1 MGYRVPGEAGRLGA
15 GHGGHADAGRD
26 VHRRTGHHRLE
37 GSSGRGVFRGSPH
50 PGGRPGRYLGPASV
64 TAHLVGVAGGV
75 GNFRRVG
82 PAVAAALA
90 QPVPRAV
97 TEPGPVPAV
106 PESDPGTQP
115 VAHPDAL
122 PVPISVA
129 DSEPDPVAIS
139 VSLPDPDPHPNL
151 DPDPDPDPHPNLD
164 PDSHPDPDR
173 VFLPDGEP
181 EPVADPD
188 RVRDGHAV
196 PGNYPIAMTAW
207 VIAETGALVAAPTA
221 ALTLGVAG
229 ARACLG
235 AITRA
240 RGRQRRSPVA
250 QTRQRAGPPVL
261 LLAAPVATATA
272 ELVPPTAELVPP
284 TAELVPLAAELVPP
298 TAELVPPTAE
308 LVPPTAELV
317 PVAAG
322 AATQAHPGRPRTS
335 RPRTSRT
342 RTWGGLPAV
351 FWRLVIT
358 LVPGRG
364 LACLYLTLAYYA
376 ARERH
381 LDASQVAVV
390 LAAFGVGW
398 AAGPPIAGW
407 AADRIGPRK
416 VIIAGNVA
424 AWAAYTVAGMARSAA
439 ALAAGA
445 AAVGLVFEMWRPA
458 AQSMLATAAEDD
470 IQRKRCMTLLTWIIN
485 VLLTVATLAG
495 GALAAYA
502 GWGWLFVASATGAA
516 AFAALA
522 WLLLPRDRPRRP
534 ARPRHRGS
542 LVGDPLLWAF
552 TALTLLILTAGQ
564 QSVYALPVRFAGTGI
579 GPLGYGLIAAM
590 NPLTVAV
597 LQPLAQGW
605 LVRLPAVPL
614 CAAGMALI
622 GIGIAVTGAG
632 TGLAWYAGTSVIWTL
647 GEIAAAGLAPAI
659 VASIAPPGRAGAYLG
674 TWGSALGLSTLTAA
688 VAGDTVIGAGGLP
701 LLWACCAATGVVAG
715 VACACLARPVAARR
729 HGQAPVLGAGQA
741 GPAPSA
747 SDQLATG

>member
-1 MGYRVPGEAGRLGA
+1 
-15 GHGGHADAGRD
+15 
-26 VHRRTGHHRLE
+26 
-37 GSSGRGVFRGSPH
+37 
-50 PGGRPGRYLGPASV
+50 
-64 TAHLVGVAGGV
+64 
-75 GNFRRVG
+75 
-82 PAVAAALA
+82 
-90 QPVPRAV
+90 
-97 TEPGPVPAV
+97 
-106 PESDPGTQP
+106 
-115 VAHPDAL
+115 
-122 PVPISVA
+122 
-129 DSEPDPVAIS
+129 
-139 VSLPDPDPHPNL
+139 
-151 DPDPDPDPHPNLD
+151 
-164 PDSHPDPDR
+164 
-173 VFLPDGEP
+173 
-181 EPVADPD
+181 
-188 RVRDGHAV
+188 
-196 PGNYPIAMTAW
+196 MTAW
-207 VIAETGALVAAPTA
+207 VIAETGALVVAPTA

-240 RGRQRRSPVA
+240 RGRQRRSPIA
-250 QTRQRAGPPVL
+250 QPRQLGGQPVL
-261 LLAAPVATATA
+261 LLAAPVATVT
-272 ELVPPTAELVPP
+272 
-284 TAELVPLAAELVPP
+284 AELVPP

-322 AATQAHPGRPRTS
+322 AVAQAHPGRPRT
-335 RPRTSRT
+335 PRT

-407 AADRIGPRK
+407 AADRVGPKK

-597 LQPLAQGW
+597 LQPFAQGW

-688 VAGDTVIGAGGLP
+688 VAGDAVIGAGGLP
-701 LLWACCAATGVVAG
+701 LLWASCAVTGVVAG
-715 VACACLARPVAARR
+715 IACACLARPVAARR
-729 HGQAPVLGAGQA
+729 LAGRPL
-741 GPAPSA
+741 PASF
-747 SDQLATG
+747 

>member
-1 MGYRVPGEAGRLGA
+1 
-15 GHGGHADAGRD
+15 
-26 VHRRTGHHRLE
+26 
-37 GSSGRGVFRGSPH
+37 
-50 PGGRPGRYLGPASV
+50 
-64 TAHLVGVAGGV
+64 
-75 GNFRRVG
+75 
-82 PAVAAALA
+82 
-90 QPVPRAV
+90 
-97 TEPGPVPAV
+97 
-106 PESDPGTQP
+106 
-115 VAHPDAL
+115 
-122 PVPISVA
+122 
-129 DSEPDPVAIS
+129 
-139 VSLPDPDPHPNL
+139 
-151 DPDPDPDPHPNLD
+151 
-164 PDSHPDPDR
+164 
-173 VFLPDGEP
+173 
-181 EPVADPD
+181 
-188 RVRDGHAV
+188 
-196 PGNYPIAMTAW
+196 MTAW

-229 ARACLG
+229 VRACLG
-235 AITRA
+235 AINRA
-240 RGRQRRSPVA
+240 RGRQHRSPI
-250 QTRQRAGPPVL
+250 TRPPQRIGQPVL
-261 LLAAPVATATA
+261 LLAAPVAELAPPTAELIPATA
-272 ELVPPTAELVPP
+272 ELVPATAELVPA
-284 TAELVPLAAELVPP
+284 TAELVPA
-298 TAELVPPTAE
+298 TAELVPATAE
-308 LVPPTAELV
+308 LVPATAELV
-317 PVAAG
+317 PAIPMTVP
-322 AATQAHPGRPRTS
+322 QARPGRPPT
-335 RPRTSRT
+335 PRTP
-342 RTWGGLPAV
+342 TWGGLPKV

-364 LACLYLTLAYYA
+364 LACVYLTLAYYA
-376 ARERH
+376 ARGRH

-424 AWAAYTVAGMARSAA
+424 AWAAYTVAGMARSAV

-458 AQSMLATAAEDD
+458 AQSMLASAAEDE
-470 IQRKRCMTLLTWIIN
+470 IQRKRCMSLLTWIIN

-534 ARPRHRGS
+534 ARAPQRGGLAS
-542 LVGDPLLWAF
+542 DPLLWAF

-579 GPLGYGLIAAM
+579 GPLGYGVIAAM

-597 LQPLAQGW
+597 LQPFAQRW

-632 TGLAWYAGTSVIWTL
+632 TGLAWYAGTSAIWTL

-674 TWGSALGLSTLTAA
+674 IWGSALGLSTLTAA
-688 VAGDTVIGAGGLP
+688 VAGDAVIGAGGLS

-715 VACACLARPVAARR
+715 VACACLGRPVAARR
-729 HGQAPVLGAGQA
+729 NGQIRGLGAGQA
-741 GPAPSA
+741 GPAPSTGD
-747 SDQLATG
+747 SLATG

>member
-1 MGYRVPGEAGRLGA
+1 
-15 GHGGHADAGRD
+15 
-26 VHRRTGHHRLE
+26 
-37 GSSGRGVFRGSPH
+37 
-50 PGGRPGRYLGPASV
+50 
-64 TAHLVGVAGGV
+64 
-75 GNFRRVG
+75 
-82 PAVAAALA
+82 
-90 QPVPRAV
+90 
-97 TEPGPVPAV
+97 
-106 PESDPGTQP
+106 
-115 VAHPDAL
+115 
-122 PVPISVA
+122 
-129 DSEPDPVAIS
+129 
-139 VSLPDPDPHPNL
+139 
-151 DPDPDPDPHPNLD
+151 
-164 PDSHPDPDR
+164 
-173 VFLPDGEP
+173 
-181 EPVADPD
+181 
-188 RVRDGHAV
+188 
-196 PGNYPIAMTAW
+196 MTAW

-229 ARACLG
+229 ARACLR

-240 RGRQRRSPVA
+240 RGRQRWSPVA
-250 QTRQRAGPPVL
+250 QPRPRAGQPVF
-261 LLAAPVATATA
+261 LLAAPVATAAA
-272 ELVPPTAELVPP
+272 ELVAPAAELVAPA
-284 TAELVPLAAELVPP
+284 AELVAPAAELVPP
-298 TAELVPPTAE
+298 AAELVAP
-308 LVPPTAELV
+308 
-317 PVAAG
+317 AAG
-322 AATQAHPGRPRTS
+322 AVAQAHPG

-342 RTWGGLPAV
+342 RTWGGLPNV

-376 ARERH
+376 ARGRH

-407 AADRIGPRK
+407 AADRVGPRK

-424 AWAAYTVAGMARSAA
+424 AWAAYTVAGMARSAV

-458 AQSMLATAAEDD
+458 AQSMLAAAAEDD
-470 IQRKRCMTLLTWIIN
+470 IQRKRCMTLLTWVIN

-522 WLLLPRDRPRRP
+522 WLLLPRDRPRRR
-534 ARPRHRGS
+534 ARAPRRGS
-542 LVGDPLLWAF
+542 VAADPLLWAF

-579 GPLGYGLIAAM
+579 GPLGYGVIAAM
-590 NPLTVAV
+590 NPLTVAA

-605 LVRLPAVPL
+605 LFRLPAVPL

-674 TWGSALGLSTLTAA
+674 TWGAALGLSTLTAA

-701 LLWACCAATGVVAG
+701 LLWACCAATGVAAG

-729 HGQAPVLGAGQA
+729 HGHTPALGAGQA

>member
-1 MGYRVPGEAGRLGA
+1 
-15 GHGGHADAGRD
+15 
-26 VHRRTGHHRLE
+26 
-37 GSSGRGVFRGSPH
+37 
-50 PGGRPGRYLGPASV
+50 
-64 TAHLVGVAGGV
+64 
-75 GNFRRVG
+75 
-82 PAVAAALA
+82 
-90 QPVPRAV
+90 
-97 TEPGPVPAV
+97 
-106 PESDPGTQP
+106 
-115 VAHPDAL
+115 
-122 PVPISVA
+122 
-129 DSEPDPVAIS
+129 
-139 VSLPDPDPHPNL
+139 
-151 DPDPDPDPHPNLD
+151 
-164 PDSHPDPDR
+164 
-173 VFLPDGEP
+173 
-181 EPVADPD
+181 
-188 RVRDGHAV
+188 
-196 PGNYPIAMTAW
+196 MTAW
-207 VIAETGALVAAPTA
+207 MIAETGAFVAAPTA

-235 AITRA
+235 VITRA
-240 RGRQRRSPVA
+240 RGRQRRSPIA
-250 QTRQRAGPPVL
+250 EPRQRAGQPVF

-272 ELVPPTAELVPP
+272 ELLPPTAELLPP
-284 TAELVPLAAELVPP
+284 TAELLPPAGELLPPTAELLSPAAELVPM
-298 TAELVPPTAE
+298 
-308 LVPPTAELV
+308 
-317 PVAAG
+317 AAG
-322 AATQAHPGRPRTS
+322 AVARAHPDRPH
-335 RPRTSRT
+335 TSRT
-342 RTWGGLPAV
+342 RTWRGLPSV

-364 LACLYLTLAYYA
+364 MACLYLTLAYYA
-376 ARERH
+376 ARGRH

-407 AADRIGPRK
+407 AADRVGPRK

-424 AWAAYTVAGMARSAA
+424 AWAAYTVAGMARSAV

-470 IQRKRCMTLLTWIIN
+470 LQRKRCMTLLTWIIN

-534 ARPRHRGS
+534 ARAPRRRS
-542 LVGDPLLWAF
+542 VAADPLLWAF

-579 GPLGYGLIAAM
+579 GPLAYGLIAAM
-590 NPLTVAV
+590 NPLTVAA

-688 VAGDTVIGAGGLP
+688 VAGDTVIDAGGLQ
-701 LLWACCAATGVVAG
+701 LLWASCAVTGVVAG
-715 VACACLARPVAARR
+715 IACACLARPVAARR
-729 HGQAPVLGAGQA
+729 RLVLECGRGHRLPTCRAG
-741 GPAPSA
+741 
-747 SDQLATG
+747 